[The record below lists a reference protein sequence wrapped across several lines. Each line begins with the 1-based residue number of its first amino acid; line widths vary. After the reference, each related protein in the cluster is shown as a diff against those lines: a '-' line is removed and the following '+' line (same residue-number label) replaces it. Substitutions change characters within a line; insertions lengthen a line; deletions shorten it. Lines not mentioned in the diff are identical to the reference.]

1 VREHWLAWLTVLG
14 SRLLTMFRGRLVT
27 GSSLPALGIVGP
39 PAVKVVDVAAVVVVV
54 VIS

>member
-1 VREHWLAWLTVLG
+1 
-14 SRLLTMFRGRLVT
+14 MFRSRLVT
-27 GSSLPALGIVGP
+27 GSSLPALGIAGP